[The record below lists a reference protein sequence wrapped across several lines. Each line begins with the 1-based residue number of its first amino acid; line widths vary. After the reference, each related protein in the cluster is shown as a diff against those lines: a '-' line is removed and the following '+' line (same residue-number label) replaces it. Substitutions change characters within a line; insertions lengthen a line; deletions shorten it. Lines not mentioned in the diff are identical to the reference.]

1 MTDKSSVQGQ
11 PQPPAESQAAIPAPS
26 APHICPECL
35 SAFASRH
42 PGQLFCKPAHR
53 DQWNN
58 RAAVRGRVL
67 TPLAIV
73 TRATRGGSRGD
84 KQVGRWARRDHDQ
97 LVQRWIV
104 EDRAAGRMDWPAYLR
119 LRYRLGYEPL
129 G

>member
-1 MTDKSSVQGQ
+1 MKSLLQAPPHS
-11 PQPPAESQAAIPAPS
+11 PAEAPTALRAPS
-26 APHICPECL
+26 APPTCPECL
-35 SAFASRH
+35 ATFTRRH

-58 RAAVRGRVL
+58 RATVRGRVL

-84 KQVGRWARRDHDQ
+84 TETGRKARQHHDQ

-119 LRYRLGYEPL
+119 LRYRVGFDPL

>member
-1 MTDKSSVQGQ
+1 MKSSVQG
-11 PQPPAESQAAIPAPS
+11 PPETPFQAVSAISAPS
-26 APHICPECL
+26 TCPECL
-35 SAFASRH
+35 AAFARRH
-42 PGQLFCKPAHR
+42 PGQLFCTPAHR

-84 KQVGRWARRDHDQ
+84 TETGRKARQHHDR
-97 LVQRWIV
+97 LVQRWV
-104 EDRAAGRMDWPAYLR
+104 EEDRAAGRMDWPTYLR
-119 LRYRLGYEPL
+119 LRYRGGFDPL